1 MHIQHFIFSQKDG
14 VPRNVP
20 TPKIYPPPLHY
31 HVSFLGNNCQN
42 RASFTHVSIF
52 PFSHVNLRCVPFPQV
67 YLDSRISP
75 GRNWLSWWAS
85 VDTLP
90 MCSSSNWLESEEFT
104 LNSFIWI
111 STSYRE
117 ASSTTFPSMSILSM
131 LWHTAAVCVVLDIL
145 FSLNHNIHKSWHGL
159 CFWALVPF
167 IDGF

>member
-1 MHIQHFIFSQKDG
+1 MSCFYQKPNMVCISCNWRCYYNYMHICTSLIFSQKDG

-104 LNSFIWI
+104 LNSFICLTPLRVVI
-111 STSYRE
+111 ISSTS
-117 ASSTTFPSMSILSM
+117 
-131 LWHTAAVCVVLDIL
+131 CQ
-145 FSLNHNIHKSWHGL
+145 HNE
-159 CFWALVPF
+159 
-167 IDGF
+167 